1 MRYAVVLEKA
11 NDKLFGLYAGQPSF
25 VATGETV
32 GTVEQ
37 ELRAAV
43 RFHLEGFKGGRS
55 RSASNDVAGPW
66 NFLP

>member
-11 NDKLFGLYAGQPSF
+11 NDKLFGLYAGPSF
-25 VATGETV
+25 IATGETV